1 MWASQPF
8 FTCATEHE
16 SSLGDAL
23 SLMSIYTRSD
33 ESQPLRARDT
43 LTLLGSEIPVVTLGN
58 ELPRVL
64 IVAIPRGL
72 RTCKR
77 SREAVSASLEIED
90 CVDSL

>member
-1 MWASQPF
+1 MPPDTSLNFQPPKGR
-8 FTCATEHE
+8 
-16 SSLGDAL
+16 SLGSAL

-33 ESQPLRARDT
+33 EF
-43 LTLLGSEIPVVTLGN
+43 LLSRQEAVVTLGN

-90 CVDSL
+90 SVDRL